1 MLEPARFAKVLN
13 ASQLLIST
21 RRSMLPIV
29 MASLLGKPDCY
40 ANRPQEPKTSV
51 TQVYEGG
58 PSERRRKIPGFS
70 VTHLRAANG

>member
-1 MLEPARFAKVLN
+1 MLEPAHFAKLVDG
-13 ASQLLIST
+13 SQLLIST

-58 PSERRRKIPGFS
+58 SSERRRKILGA
-70 VTHLRAANG
+70 V